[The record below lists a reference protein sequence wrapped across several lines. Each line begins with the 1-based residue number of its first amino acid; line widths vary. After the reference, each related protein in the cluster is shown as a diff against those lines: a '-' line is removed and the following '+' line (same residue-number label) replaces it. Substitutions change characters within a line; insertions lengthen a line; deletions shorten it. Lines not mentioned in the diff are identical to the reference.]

1 MDSDLQSL
9 WAMMTVVFQQAILT
23 TNRIILRPWRES
35 DREPFARMNADP
47 RVMEFFAMRLS
58 REESDAM
65 VDRIE
70 THFREHGFGL
80 WAAELLRDGAFVGF
94 VGFDIPSYEAP
105 YSVEIGWRLAVE
117 HWGQGLAT
125 EGAQAV
131 VGYGFQTLRFPEI
144 VATTV
149 PANTRSRR
157 VMEKLGM
164 THDSTND
171 FEHPCLPE
179 GHLLRRHVLYRLRRS
194 DWQPPPGEDGTGRD
208 VL

>member
-1 MDSDLQSL
+1 
-9 WAMMTVVFQQAILT
+9 MMTVVSQTAILT
-23 TNRIILRPWRES
+23 TNRLVLRPWLDA

-47 RVMEFFAMRLS
+47 RVMEFFAVRPS

-80 WAAELLRDGAFVGF
+80 WAAVLRRGGAFLGF
-94 VGFDIPSYEAP
+94 VGLDIPSYEAP
-105 YSVEIGWRLAVE
+105 YSLELGWRLAAKY
-117 HWGQGLAT
+117 WGQGLAT
-125 EGAQAV
+125 EGAHAV
-131 VGYGFQTLRFPEI
+131 VGYGFQTLGLEEI

-164 THDSTND
+164 THDSAND
-171 FEHPCLPE
+171 FEHPLLPE
-179 GHLLRRHVLYRLRRS
+179 GHPLRWHVLYRLRRL
-194 DWQPPPGEDGTGRD
+194 DWQRQPNRKVSVESTTAR
-208 VL
+208 

>member
-1 MDSDLQSL
+1 
-9 WAMMTVVFQQAILT
+9 MMTLVIQPAILT
-23 TNRIILRPWRES
+23 TQRLILRPWRES

-47 RVMEFFAMRLS
+47 RVMEFFAARLS
-58 REESDAM
+58 REESNTM

-80 WAAELLRDGAFVGF
+80 WAAELRRDGAFVGF
-94 VGFDIPSYEAP
+94 VGLNIPSYQAP
-105 YSVEIGWRLAVE
+105 FTPCVEVGWRLAVE

-131 VGYGFQTLRFPEI
+131 VSYGFQTFAFREI

-149 PANTRSRR
+149 PPNMRSRR

-164 THDSTND
+164 THDSVDD
-171 FEHPCLPE
+171 FEHPWLPE
-179 GHLLRRHVLYRLRRS
+179 GHPLRRNVLYRLRRL
-194 DWQPPPGEDGTGRD
+194 DWQP
-208 VL
+208 

>member
-1 MDSDLQSL
+1 
-9 WAMMTVVFQQAILT
+9 MMTVVIQTAILT
-23 TNRIILRPWRES
+23 THRLILRPWRAS

-47 RVMEFFAMRLS
+47 RVMEFFPARLS

-80 WAAELLRDGAFVGF
+80 WAAELRRDGAFAGF
-94 VGFDIPSYEAP
+94 VGLDTPSYQAP
-105 YSVEIGWRLAVE
+105 YSEEIGWRLAVE

-125 EGAQAV
+125 EGAHAV
-131 VGYGFQTLRFPEI
+131 VGYGFQTLGFREI

-164 THDSTND
+164 THDSADD
-171 FEHPCLPE
+171 FEHPLLPQ
-179 GHLLRRHVLYRLRRS
+179 GHPLRRHVLYRLRRL
-194 DWQPPPGEDGTGRD
+194 DWQAQPGNYNRISTNKD
-208 VL
+208 

>member
-1 MDSDLQSL
+1 MI
-9 WAMMTVVFQQAILT
+9 AVVSQTAILT
-23 TNRIILRPWRES
+23 TDRLILRPWRES

-47 RVMEFFAMRLS
+47 RVMEYFAARLS

-65 VDRIE
+65 VARIE

-94 VGFDIPSYEAP
+94 VGFDTPSYEAP
-105 YSVEIGWRLAVE
+105 YSSEIGWRLAGE

-125 EGAQAV
+125 ESAEAAV
-131 VGYGFQTLRFPEI
+131 AYGFQTLGLEEI

-164 THDSTND
+164 THDSADD
-171 FEHPCLPE
+171 FEHPLLPE
-179 GHLLRRHVLYRLRRS
+179 EHPLRRHVLYRLGRLEWQRRRHMVTLG
-194 DWQPPPGEDGTGRD
+194 Q
-208 VL
+208 L